1 VDRDGRTR
9 GSTFRAG
16 DRTYVFRVAGTECW
30 VYQGLQANGKGLGRG
45 TMHGEVSLR
54 HRILAF
60 GDVLLMAAS
69 CIAVAV
75 PGTG

>member
-1 VDRDGRTR
+1 MARLACDI
-9 GSTFRAG
+9 GS
-16 DRTYVFRVAGTECW
+16 
-30 VYQGLQANGKGLGRG
+30 
-45 TMHGEVSLR
+45 
-54 HRILAF
+54 LAF